1 MAGEK
6 RLSALAV
13 KNAAPGVHADG
24 GSLYLSVSK
33 SGSRRWLYRYRSG
46 ARVKDLGLGDASVLS
61 LADARTL
68 RDRWRKELALGRDPI
83 EARRAEKVQGVTFG
97 EVADRVLESPLIRSL
112 SNPKHRAQWS
122 YSLKTLAEPLRPRPV
137 ADMTTQDVLG
147 VLRPLWDDGKHE
159 TAARLR
165 SRVERVIEVARSEGA
180 VPDDKPNV
188 ARWRHHIE
196 LHAPRRE
203 AVKEHHAALP
213 YHDAPAFMEWL
224 RAKYAI
230 SARALEFTILCAART
245 GETLF
250 ATASEIDFDA
260 KVWTIP
266 AERMK
271 ARKEHR
277 VPLCDRALE
286 IAKEGQGRP
295 YLFAGAR
302 GKPLSNM
309 AMAELLKHRA
319 PPHVATV
326 HGFRSTFDQWASEV
340 AHAERE
346 VIDRSLAHVVKSKT
360 EAAYNRADLLDRR
373 RPLMRQWEAYLESD
387 ARARSRRRPQ
397 SSVRLSSSST
407 AIDPHG

>member
-6 RLSALAV
+6 KLSALAV
-13 KNAAPGVHADG
+13 KNAVPGVHADG

-46 ARVKDLGLGDASVLS
+46 ARVKDLGLGDATVIS

-83 EARRAEKVQGVTFG
+83 ETRRAEKVQGVTFA
-97 EVADRVLESPLIRSL
+97 EIADRVLKSPRIKSL

-122 YSLKTLAEPLRPRPV
+122 YSLKTLAEPLRSRPV
-137 ADMTTQDVLG
+137 ADMSTTDVLG

-203 AVKEHHAALP
+203 AVKEHHAVLP

-224 RAKYAI
+224 RAKDAI

-250 ATASEIDFDA
+250 ATPAEIDLEA

-266 AERMK
+266 ASRMK

-277 VPLCDRALE
+277 FPLCDRALE
-286 IAKEGQGRP
+286 IARDGAGRA
-295 YLFAGAR
+295 YLFAGKR

-319 PPHVATV
+319 PPTVATV

-346 VIDRSLAHVVKSKT
+346 VIERSLAHAVKGKT

-373 RPLMRQWEAYLESD
+373 RPLMKQWSAFLSAPPTPERRQRQSTG
-387 ARARSRRRPQ
+387 RRP
-397 SSVRLSSSST
+397 S
-407 AIDPHG
+407 A